1 MSTIRSATFGLML
14 FAGSAAVASAQTTT
28 PPLDVPSGARA
39 RHHMPRGGMR
49 GKGPERGVNRA
60 LAGVQLTAAEK
71 SQRESIHQKYASQ
84 FKELRGSLHP
94 AMQDARAARQ
104 RGDSAAT
111 RAAVDRTAGDR
122 AKLHE
127 LAQREL
133 SEVRGILTPDQQQRY
148 DANVA
153 TMKQKMG
160 GHRGRNRTPGA

>member
-1 MSTIRSATFGLML
+1 
-14 FAGSAAVASAQTTT
+14 
-28 PPLDVPSGARA
+28 
-39 RHHMPRGGMR
+39 
-49 GKGPERGVNRA
+49 
-60 LAGVQLTAAEK
+60 
-71 SQRESIHQKYASQ
+71 
-84 FKELRGSLHP
+84 
-94 AMQDARAARQ
+94 MQDARAARQ
-104 RGDSAAT
+104 RGDSAAA